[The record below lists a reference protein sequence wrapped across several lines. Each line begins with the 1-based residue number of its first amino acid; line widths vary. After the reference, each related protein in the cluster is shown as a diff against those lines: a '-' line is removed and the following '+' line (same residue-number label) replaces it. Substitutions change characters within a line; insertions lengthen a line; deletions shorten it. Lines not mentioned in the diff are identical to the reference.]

1 MNRLFLFTEGFFR
14 NYSHTSLNESQQRE
28 LRLFTRTASSSD
40 DQTFDIFLSYNIAD
54 KAVVQGIYY
63 YLSKLG
69 YKVYL
74 DYIIDPDLNRNFVT
88 KQTAEKI
95 RKRLRNSSS
104 LIFAASQRSSLSKWM
119 TWELGMV
126 DGNTS
131 KCMLLPVAQ
140 DYERVYDKQEYLELY
155 PIIYSSNNNRLTFQ
169 DDRGNERALSSFV
182 SPSRQLLK

>member
-1 MNRLFLFTEGFFR
+1 MSRLFTEDFFR
-14 NYSHTSLNESQQRE
+14 NYSRTSLNESQQRE
-28 LRLFTRTASSSD
+28 LRLFYQTASSSD
-40 DQTFDIFLSYNIAD
+40 YQTFDIFLSYNIAD

-74 DYIIDPDLNRNFVT
+74 DFIIDPDLNRSHFT

-95 RKRLRNSSS
+95 RRRLRNSRS
-104 LIFAASQRSSLSKWM
+104 LIYAASLGASLSKWM

-131 KCMLLPVAQ
+131 KCMLLPVAEG
-140 DYERVYDKQEYLELY
+140 YEEVYNKQEYLELY
-155 PIIYSSNNNRLTFQ
+155 PVIYLSNLGTTKVEGDGGIENNLQ
-169 DDRGNERALSSFV
+169 SFI
-182 SPSRQLLK
+182 SPSMR

>member
-1 MNRLFLFTEGFFR
+1 MSRLFTEDFFR
-14 NYSHTSLNESQQRE
+14 NYSRTSLNESQQIE
-28 LRLFTRTASSSD
+28 LRSFSQTAAWSD
-40 DQTFDIFLSYNIAD
+40 SQKFDIFLSYNIAD
-54 KAVVQGIYY
+54 KAVVEGIYC

-74 DYIIDPDLNRNFVT
+74 DSIIDPSLNRNSVT

-95 RKRLRNSSS
+95 RKRLRNSKS
-104 LIFAASQRSSLSKWM
+104 LIFAASQAASLSKWM

-140 DYERVYDKQEYLELY
+140 GYERVYDKQEYLKLY
-155 PIIYSSNNNRLTFQ
+155 PVVYLSDSNTSKVV
-169 DDRGNERALSSFV
+169 DDSGVERDLKVFV
-182 SPSRQLLK
+182 SPSML